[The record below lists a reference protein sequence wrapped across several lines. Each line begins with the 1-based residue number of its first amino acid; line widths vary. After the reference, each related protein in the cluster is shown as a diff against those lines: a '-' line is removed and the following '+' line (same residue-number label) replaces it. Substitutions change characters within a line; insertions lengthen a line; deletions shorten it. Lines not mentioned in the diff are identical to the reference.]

1 MRLEKL
7 ESFNRRLNRFL
18 KMTTKTC
25 KPVFLFAF
33 SNKLSESEKLKY
45 EKIAKKLGGEGRV
58 SEDMYVSDATHVIT
72 PKNPGWCPKII
83 GALAGCKHVLTTDY
97 LIQSDNAGKLLPA
110 SEEFIPFNLRELSAN
125 FRRNGKPFSGLKVL
139 VVVKLHR
146 RRTELKIILRDGGAI
161 VENWTLSDLE
171 CKPKEDLAKIDYV
184 FTDDVLS
191 EYPALEKFY
200 NDRKDSKPLKVQSYF
215 SIFKV
220 VQSGPKNKQ
229 EQDLITSQFD
239 VTNLTLMANLHRK
252 AKSAQ
257 GLFNAPKRQ
266 AKDIVITISSS
277 DEEQDDDEIQV
288 IGEVKKSEMT
298 KDVQYISRGVKTKP
312 PGEKKIWPVV
322 VDIISSGEESDGYT
336 VVDSDDDQKNDSKI
350 KPTPI
355 TGVSLPKEENEGGE
369 ENEKKRKAIRY
380 FGSSGPSTDATV
392 DKIEEPKKKKFRSF
406 GSASTDSFDMTT
418 LRKDTVVKAITEEKK
433 EHKEGFNCQKDDI
446 VKTDPTKTSD
456 KITDKTSDR
465 KEKEEV
471 GSNGKHDIK
480 AAMDTTSADAET
492 GDKVKEVAP
501 QVKQATTPASS
512 SSCSKVPKTKTKT
525 AEKSNSIRKK
535 VKILQD
541 FDFLGANHANDMD
554 ESVIDEEDLITVNS
568 KDLSEEKISQY
579 VRAFTVAQTERKLG
593 LEMDEVIL
601 KDQPRFDTH
610 REGSK
615 NYFFDKET
623 KNPKLKEYDELDLF
637 FDDFKGNVQMTSYFL
652 QLEILK
658 YGLASCLYYPA
669 EK

>member
-1 MRLEKL
+1 
-7 ESFNRRLNRFL
+7 
-18 KMTTKTC
+18 MTTKTC

-350 KPTPI
+350 KPTAVSTPI

-512 SSCSKVPKTKTKT
+512 SSSCSKVPKTKTKT

>member
-1 MRLEKL
+1 MEILEP
-7 ESFNRRLNRFL
+7 FNKRLNRFL
-18 KMTTKTC
+18 KMTTKTG

-33 SNKLSESEKLKY
+33 SNKLSESEKLQY

-58 SEDMYVSDATHVIT
+58 TEDMYVSDATHVIT
-72 PKNPGWCPKII
+72 PKHPGWCPKII

-97 LIQSDNAGKLLPA
+97 LIQSDNAGKLLPV

-139 VVVKLHR
+139 VVVELHR

-161 VENWTLSDLE
+161 VQNWTLSDLE

-229 EQDLITSQFD
+229 EQDLIMSQFD
-239 VTNLTLMANLHRK
+239 VTNLTFMAKLHRK

-288 IGEVKKSEMT
+288 LGEVKKSEMT

-312 PGEKKIWPVV
+312 PGEKNIWPVV

-336 VVDSDDDQKNDSKI
+336 VVDSDDDQKSDSKI
-350 KPTPI
+350 KPTTPI
-355 TGVSLPKEENEGGE
+355 TSVSLPKEENEGGE
-369 ENEKKRKAIRY
+369 ENEKKRKAVRY
-380 FGSSGPSTDATV
+380 FGSSGPSTDATI

-433 EHKEGFNCQKDDI
+433 EHKEGFNPPKDDI
-446 VKTDPTKTSD
+446 IKTDPTKTSD
-456 KITDKTSDR
+456 NITDKTSDH

-615 NYFFDKET
+615 YYFFDKET